1 MDQTQPEH
9 DFFVSQRAESKKLRD
24 DLLSVLSGNAL
35 EPGERNQD
43 QWRAK
48 AYLRALN
55 LGPVLGYFDTQVE
68 IATSAKTTAE
78 ALAEKI
84 DEVRVSLDLLV
95 SAQRR
100 ALEGH
105 KTSVLSCY
113 AAVDVMAFRVES
125 GTAEETES
133 IRKLLDKSAQD

>member
-9 DFFVSQRAESKKLRD
+9 DFFVAQQAESKKLRD

-35 EPGERNQD
+35 EPGARNQN
-43 QWRAK
+43 QWRLK
-48 AYLRALN
+48 AYLRELS
-55 LGPVLGYFDTQVE
+55 LGPVLGYFDTQME
-68 IATSAKTTAE
+68 IATAAKTTVE
-78 ALAEKI
+78 ALSEKI
-84 DEVRVSLDLLV
+84 DEVREQLDLLV

-100 ALEGH
+100 AIEDH
-105 KTSVLSCY
+105 KTAALSCY

-133 IRKLLDKSAQD
+133 VRNALGKQSEG